1 MPALNELMNSL
12 TAELDATTALLNRG
26 EEDNWSRGLVR
37 ISNVLKAGNTD
48 AVRDLLSIF
57 GGMGSFNDLVIYPP
71 GDAEHN
77 HEEMCGM
84 NDALAAHRRTLYTLA
99 KDIRLML

>member
-1 MPALNELMNSL
+1 MPTLNELMTTL
-12 TAELDATTALLNRG
+12 VAELDATTALLHRG

-37 ISNVLKAGNTD
+37 ISNELKAGNTD

-71 GDAEHN
+71 GDAPYN
-77 HEEMCGM
+77 HEEMCAM
-84 NDALAAHRRTLYTLA
+84 NDALAAHRHTLYTLA
-99 KDIRLML
+99 QDIRLML

>member
-37 ISNVLKAGNTD
+37 ISNDLKAGNTD
-48 AVRDLLSIF
+48 AY
-57 GGMGSFNDLVIYPP
+57 VICFPS
-71 GDAEHN
+71 
-77 HEEMCGM
+77 
-84 NDALAAHRRTLYTLA
+84 LAGWAVST
-99 KDIRLML
+99 IW